1 MAIALRPH
9 QIRGTDLIREA
20 FREFRRVLFVAP
32 TAFGKTVTFS
42 YIAASATKLGR
53 RIIIIAHRQE
63 LIDQISR
70 TLSWFDVD
78 HGIISPQ
85 YSPSYRKQVQVA
97 SIGTLRSRLKKN
109 KIPEQYAKFDL
120 VVIDETH
127 HLLATNTFGQ
137 TYAMLGSPRLLGV
150 TATPQRGD
158 GKGLGEE
165 AGGLFQTLIEVIDVK
180 GLIDEGY
187 LSDFTVYAP
196 PVELDLSDVKILA
209 GDFEKKSLAD
219 KVDKPMVIGSAVR
232 EYSRI
237 CPGAPAVAFCVSI
250 QHCHHVA
257 AQFQE
262 AGFNFQ
268 VIDGSMSDEKR
279 RSLINGLGDGS
290 VTGLVSCDVIS
301 EGTDIPAITCAIF
314 LRPTKSLGLFIQQA
328 GRALRTIY
336 ADGFD
341 LSTRE
346 GRLAAIAEGPKPRAI
361 LLDHAGL
368 TYVHGL
374 IDDPR
379 EWSLAG
385 KKKRRGKKQD
395 QEQRLRFSQCP
406 KCFTV
411 HELAPTCPSCDHVYE
426 TAARKVEEREG
437 DLHEITPEMREA
449 MRRQK
454 LLDQGQQQ
462 TVEDMVRNLGYSRA
476 RATKIV
482 QARAEK
488 AELRDGLIADMRR
501 WYDETGQTPLSTFG
515 VAISEVKNFKPKQL
529 RELRVKVDDHL
540 AVWRAVAPQQEQA
553 TIEF

>member
-1 MAIALRPH
+1 MAIELRPH
-9 QIRGTDLIREA
+9 QTRGTDLIREA
-20 FREFRRVLFVAP
+20 FREYRRVLFVAP

-42 YIAASATKLGR
+42 FISASATRLGR
-53 RIIIIAHRQE
+53 RIVIIAHRQE

-85 YSPSYRKQVQVA
+85 YTPAYRKPVQVA
-97 SIGTLRSRLKKN
+97 SIGTLMSRLKKGR
-109 KIPEQYAKFDL
+109 IPKEYADFDL
-120 VVIDETH
+120 VIIDETH
-127 HLLATNTFGQ
+127 HLLATNTFGR
-137 TYAMLGSPRLLGV
+137 TYALLGSPRLLGV

-158 GKGLGEE
+158 GKGLGEA

-196 PVELDLSDVKILA
+196 REELDLSDVKVVA
-209 GDFEKKSLAD
+209 GDFEKKSLAE
-219 KVDKPMVIGSAVR
+219 KVNRPKVTGSAVR

-237 CPGAPAVAFCVSI
+237 CPGAPAVVFCVSLE
-250 QHCHHVA
+250 HCRNVA
-257 AQFQE
+257 AEFQA

-268 VIDGSMSDEKR
+268 VIDGTMPDEQRKA
-279 RSLINGLGDGS
+279 LIQGLGDGIQ
-290 VTGLVSCDVIS
+290 GLVSCDVIS

-328 GRALRTIY
+328 GRALRTIF
-336 ADGFD
+336 ADGYD

-346 GRLAAIAEGPKPRAI
+346 GRLAAIAASPKPRAI

-379 EWSLAG
+379 EWSLEG
-385 KKKRRGKKQD
+385 KKKRKGKKQD

-411 HELAPTCPSCDHVYE
+411 HELAPTCPSCGHVYE
-426 TAARKVEEREG
+426 NKVRKVEQQEG
-437 DLHEITPEMREA
+437 ELREITREERD
-449 MRRQK
+449 RRAK
-454 LLDQGQQQ
+454 
-462 TVEDMVRNLGYSRA
+462 ERSRA
-476 RATKIV
+476 LGRAQTIEEMMAAGASRGEAHHRLK
-482 QARAEK
+482 ARAEK
-488 AELRDGLIADMRR
+488 KELADGIVADLKQ
-501 WYDETGQTPLSTFG
+501 WFQETGQPVPDTFG
-515 VAISEVKNFKPKQL
+515 VKTYDVPRMKPSEL
-529 RELRVKVDDHL
+529 RALRVKVDNHL
-540 AVWRAVAPQQEQA
+540 AVWRAVAPKQEQA
-553 TIEF
+553 TIDF